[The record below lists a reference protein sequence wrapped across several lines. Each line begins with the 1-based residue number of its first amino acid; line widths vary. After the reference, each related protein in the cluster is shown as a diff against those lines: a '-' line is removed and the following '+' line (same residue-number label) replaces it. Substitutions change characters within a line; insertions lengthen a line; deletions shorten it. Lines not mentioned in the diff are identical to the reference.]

1 MAGFSLIELA
11 IVLVILGLL
20 VGGIMTGQ
28 SLIRAAE
35 LRSVTRDLQ
44 GYQAAVGTFRD
55 KYLAIPGDMTNAT
68 AFWGKDNTNCPTH
81 TGTAATP
88 GTCNGDGNGRIP
100 WDAAVAGGTGESF
113 QFWKQLQ
120 LVGLIEGQY
129 TGTAGSGFT
138 SEGNPGINIPRSKL
152 GNNVGWAIGNHTN
165 HPGSSIA
172 YALDYGNTYLLPNS
186 GQFFTPEEAWGIDT
200 KLDDGKPAYGMVIA
214 RFWNNAC
221 AAPDSGGTPTNTDRN
236 ASYRLSDRS
245 PQCGLWFIKQF

>member
-20 VGGIMTGQ
+20 VGGIMSGQ

-88 GTCNGDGNGRIP
+88 GTCNGDGNGQIAGL
-100 WDAAVAGGTGESF
+100 AAVAGGTAEAF

-120 LVGLIEGQY
+120 LAGLIEGQY
-129 TGTAGSGFT
+129 TGLARSGTTDGGNAGV
-138 SEGNPGINIPRSKL
+138 NLPRSKL
-152 GNNVGWAIGNHTN
+152 GNNQGWRAGFAGNF
-165 HPGSSIA
+165 PGDEAS
-172 YALDYGNTYLLPNS
+172 YALDYGNNLWLWSDTPYL
-186 GQFFTPEEAWGIDT
+186 TPEEAWGIDT
-200 KLDDGKPAYGMVIA
+200 KLDDGRPAYGMVIA
-214 RFWNNAC
+214 RFWNGTC

-236 ASYRLSDRS
+236 ASYRLSDRTMRC
-245 PQCGLWFIKQF
+245 QLNFIKLF